1 MKEMVCFA
9 LAAGVGRDAVENT
22 PAAVWVFLALAA
34 LSGLVVLARALGGLR
49 GTLRAEAAF
58 AVPQDLSSAQAGFLM
73 DGEADDRDLLS
84 LILVFARRG
93 LVTVSSDEWD
103 GSDPEQTPL
112 VLTRRRDLPADAPV
126 WERTLFEA
134 LFPDGAA
141 LCHLTRPDDGFAARL
156 EQAKEQLAE
165 SFSGERRLYQP
176 QTLVHSL
183 LVPFAGCLALFLG
196 LSRAG
201 VGWALAACVPL
212 VMLAFL
218 MHTAFRR
225 WHFLRTGARVRWA
238 GAGAVLGILAG
249 VGGAVCALG
258 CSTPLWLTVPSFLL
272 VLAGCLLAPLL
283 ARPTDY
289 HRVACTRLLGLFRYL
304 ENPPRDQLTDL
315 LEENPDCF
323 YTALP
328 YAYVFGLADVWAEAF
343 AGLCRHAPV
352 WYTGGYQDFSTQA
365 FVASFRFSVET
376 ALAKNDEQ

>member
-1 MKEMVCFA
+1 M
-9 LAAGVGRDAVENT
+9 
-22 PAAVWVFLALAA
+22 
-34 LSGLVVLARALGGLR
+34 
-49 GTLRAEAAF
+49 GTKGKKR
-58 AVPQDLSSAQAGFLM
+58 
-73 DGEADDRDLLS
+73 
-84 LILVFARRG
+84 
-93 LVTVSSDEWD
+93 
-103 GSDPEQTPL
+103 
-112 VLTRRRDLPADAPV
+112 
-126 WERTLFEA
+126 
-134 LFPDGAA
+134 
-141 LCHLTRPDDGFAARL
+141 
-156 EQAKEQLAE
+156 
-165 SFSGERRLYQP
+165 
-176 QTLVHSL
+176 
-183 LVPFAGCLALFLG
+183 
-196 LSRAG
+196 
-201 VGWALAACVPL
+201 
-212 VMLAFL
+212 
-218 MHTAFRR
+218 
-225 WHFLRTGARVRWA
+225 
-238 GAGAVLGILAG
+238 LGILAG